1 LHNHTSPVKGFEH
14 FGVGHLPVEVL
25 ADEISG
31 VNYNSNNCE
40 WMDGKLIIEAWW

>member
-14 FGVGHLPVEVL
+14 FGHLPVEVL

-31 VNYNSNNCE
+31 VNYNKVVIVSA